1 LVLVPIGLEETLE
14 GDMDRLYWK
23 EIFYEPDLTTPEI
36 VTRMDYVI
44 GGGTSI
50 CAYRKDGF

>member
-1 LVLVPIGLEETLE
+1 MLVPIGLEETLE